1 MSLMVGWGLPPR
13 VVIRLCLFV
22 WKSSRGMGFCISC
35 CVVSVVGAVGVVL
48 VILEICKAEEERKPW
63 SYLEMEKSSYFGT
76 YLR

>member
-1 MSLMVGWGLPPR
+1 MVGWVFYLLGCLFGCILLSRSRRDLWGFVYR
-13 VVIRLCLFV
+13 VVLFV
-22 WKSSRGMGFCISC
+22 LL
-35 CVVSVVGAVGVVL
+35 VVVL

>member
-1 MSLMVGWGLPPR
+1 
-13 VVIRLCLFV
+13 
-22 WKSSRGMGFCISC
+22 MGFCISC
-35 CVVSVVGAVGVVL
+35 CVIGVVGVVL